1 MSSKDIVDTHNWD
14 DIMKQVVSTS
24 KWDQVFELVHRDV
37 QQWVVKLQVILDY
50 LFISLELI
58 SHSKIGAPLYL
69 NGDGRP
75 SYSGCRLQRGW
86 KSHVCGLLRR
96 PVDEPLHND
105 GSFSATQLPKIECV
119 QSDSRRNA
127 GVPTDV

>member
-1 MSSKDIVDTHNWD
+1 MSSKDIVDTHDWD
-14 DIMKQVVSTS
+14 EIMKQVVSSS

-75 SYSGCRLQRGW
+75 SYYRVTFTGWLGCQE
-86 KSHVCGLLRR
+86 S
-96 PVDEPLHND
+96 
-105 GSFSATQLPKIECV
+105 
-119 QSDSRRNA
+119 
-127 GVPTDV
+127 